1 MRRLLG
7 LGTAYAVAG
16 LAACHPPSPP
26 PAAVAVVDGGTVPAD
41 VVDVRTL
48 GRWRTAGGSGTFRV
62 VTREGGLDRVQTSVA
77 VEWLASGLADATSEL
92 VAVREIG
99 LLGDL
104 GPIAVLS
111 IDRRERPG
119 EIEIDVAI
127 RNQVSGEEGTVRA
140 LAAGPGDLRAHYTA
154 AP

>member
-1 MRRLLG
+1 MHRLILLG
-7 LGTAYAVAG
+7 SVCAVAG

-26 PAAVAVVDGGTVPAD
+26 PAAIAAVDGDTVPAD

-48 GRWRTAGGSGTFRV
+48 GRWRTATGSGTFRV
-62 VTREGGLDRVQTSVA
+62 VTREGGLERVQTSVA
-77 VEWLASGLADATSEL
+77 VEWLASGLADATPEL
-92 VAVREIG
+92 VAVREIA

-119 EIEIDVAI
+119 EIEIDVAV
-127 RNQVSGEEGTVRA
+127 RNQVSREKGTVRA
-140 LAAGPGDLRAHYTA
+140 VAAGPGDLRADYLA